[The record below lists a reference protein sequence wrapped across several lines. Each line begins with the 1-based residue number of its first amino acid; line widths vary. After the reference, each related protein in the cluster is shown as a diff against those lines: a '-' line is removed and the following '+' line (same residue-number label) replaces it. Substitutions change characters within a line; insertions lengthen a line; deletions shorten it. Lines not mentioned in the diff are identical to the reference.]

1 MSNSSWVSTS
11 RQEKKPWGETWV
23 WQAGQTIHGKLIKMD
38 KGHRTS
44 LKYHAVKSEVFF
56 VLEGRVRVTFGS
68 HETLDDPDTYPYEK
82 RVLNPMDVLNVNS
95 GCPYRIEALDDS
107 KIIEV
112 GDRVNDVAI
121 MLEDDYNRT
130 RG

>member
-1 MSNSSWVSTS
+1 M
-11 RQEKKPWGETWV
+11 
-23 WQAGQTIHGKLIKMD
+23 KLW
-38 KGHRTS
+38 T
-44 LKYHAVKSEVFF
+44 
-56 VLEGRVRVTFGS
+56 
-68 HETLDDPDTYPYEK
+68 TLIRILT
-82 RVLNPMDVLNVNS
+82 RR
-95 GCPYRIEALDDS
+95 GFCPYRIEALDDS